1 MRKVLI
7 WGGSVIGAAAVLA
20 LAFGALERNY
30 TVRTL
35 AVTGECLTTAPKDK
49 AAITL
54 RVSTVADTAVDSMQL
69 ATNKMAQITEL
80 LKKQPV
86 EMQTTQFNSYEKTE
100 WNRET
105 QKSEVLGIE
114 TTIAVEI
121 SADNVAE
128 IEKVLGQ
135 FAGDKNVFTE
145 NLRMYSSPEV
155 LKPITEKCLAV
166 ATENA
171 RERAN
176 ALAAGDNVKAGKI
189 LSLSYGTTVS
199 DNAQP
204 TNGLMRTKMVTTAS
218 AFDAAGTIIAKETDV
233 AVSVS
238 AVFEIK

>member
-1 MRKVLI
+1 M
-7 WGGSVIGAAAVLA
+7 
-20 LAFGALERNY
+20 
-30 TVRTL
+30 
-35 AVTGECLTTAPKDK
+35 
-49 AAITL
+49 
-54 RVSTVADTAVDSMQL
+54 
-69 ATNKMAQITEL
+69 
-80 LKKQPV
+80 
-86 EMQTTQFNSYEKTE
+86 
-100 WNRET
+100 
-105 QKSEVLGIE
+105 GIE

-204 TNGLMRTKMVTTAS
+204 TNGLMRTKMVTAAS

>member
-86 EMQTTQFNSYEKTE
+86 EMQTTQFNSYEK
-100 WNRET
+100 NRME
-105 QKSEVLGIE
+105 SRN
-114 TTIAVEI
+114 A
-121 SADNVAE
+121 
-128 IEKVLGQ
+128 KVRSIGH
-135 FAGDKNVFTE
+135 
-145 NLRMYSSPEV
+145 
-155 LKPITEKCLAV
+155 
-166 ATENA
+166 
-171 RERAN
+171 
-176 ALAAGDNVKAGKI
+176 
-189 LSLSYGTTVS
+189 
-199 DNAQP
+199 
-204 TNGLMRTKMVTTAS
+204 
-218 AFDAAGTIIAKETDV
+218 
-233 AVSVS
+233 
-238 AVFEIK
+238 